1 MTNPEH
7 ANPQPGPE
15 VPAGEGFI
23 ATLRR
28 LGPASVL
35 AVISLTLPP
44 LGGFALLAYINPIA
58 DWLVSHEQIGLI
70 IYAVAF
76 AVLAGLALLP
86 TYSQSILG
94 GWAFGTALGIPAA
107 LAGFLGGALIGYA
120 VAYHASGDRVDALM
134 NEKPR
139 WRAVRDALVGSGFWR
154 TLGIVTLIRVPPNSP
169 FAATNLVMSSVR
181 VPLVPYAVGTL
192 VGMAPRTA
200 AAVWLGHSLRPQF
213 ASLTEALK
221 AGKPPWLLIG
231 SLVVTVVIVFVI
243 LGVIGHIAN
252 KAIAKVVGG
261 AEETKRRGDEATE

>member
-7 ANPQPGPE
+7 TTPEPGPA
-15 VPAGEGFI
+15 VPLSEGFL

-35 AVISLTLPP
+35 AIISLTLPP
-44 LGGFALLAYINPIA
+44 LGGFLLLAYINPIA
-58 DWLVSHEQIGLI
+58 DWLVSHEQTGLF
-70 IYAVAF
+70 IYSVAF

-94 GWAFGTALGIPAA
+94 GWAFGIALGIPAA

-134 NEKPR
+134 NEKPK
-139 WRAVRDALVGSGFWR
+139 WRAVRDALVRSGFWR
-154 TLGIVTLIRVPPNSP
+154 ALGLVTLIRLPPNSP
-169 FAATNLVMSSVR
+169 FAATNLVLTSVR
-181 VPLVPYAVGTL
+181 VPLAAYAIGTL

-231 SLVVTVVIVFVI
+231 GLVATIVIVFIV
-243 LGVIGHIAN
+243 LGIIGHIAN

-261 AEETKRRGDEATE
+261 ADEQK